1 MDFKD
6 RQLKSSYIDL
16 FILLL
21 YIYISKS
28 ALSLWFWSGLGAK
41 FCINKEDF
49 VMDRLK
55 GKVAIVTGST
65 SGIGVG
71 IANLYA
77 AEGAK
82 VVICG
87 RREEKGQAVVDE
99 IVKNGGE
106 AYYHFMDITAPE
118 SIDKLLADTVEKY
131 GKIDVLVNNAAN
143 VGLKDGRVDEL
154 TLEMWD
160 AVFQS
165 DVRGTFYATKCVLPY
180 MQKNET
186 GGSIINIGSM
196 ASCGG
201 DLGSTAYACAKAGVD
216 MLTQSTALQY
226 GKDNIRCN
234 CVRPGLI
241 VTPQNEAYVP
251 QALKDVFLSNI
262 MVNRYG
268 CPEDIG
274 HLCVYLASDE
284 SAYVTGQIMN
294 VDGGLNSH
302 VSTVAQFR
310 ELNSRTW

>member
-1 MDFKD
+1 M
-6 RQLKSSYIDL
+6 
-16 FILLL
+16 
-21 YIYISKS
+21 
-28 ALSLWFWSGLGAK
+28 
-41 FCINKEDF
+41 N
-49 VMDRLK
+49 RLK
-55 GKVAIVTGST
+55 DKVAIVTGST
-65 SGIGVG
+65 SGIGIG
-71 IANLYA
+71 IAKLFA

-87 RREEKGQAVVDE
+87 RRQEKGQAVVDE
-99 IVKNGGE
+99 IVKEGGE
-106 AYYHFMDITAPE
+106 ASYHFMDITVTE
-118 SIDKLLADTVEKY
+118 SIEQLIADTVEKY
-131 GKIDVLVNNAAN
+131 GKLDVLVNNAAN

-160 AVFQS
+160 KIFQS
-165 DVRGTFYATKCVLPY
+165 DIRGTFYATKCALPY
-180 MQKNET
+180 MQKNEK

-216 MLTQSTALQY
+216 LLTQSTALQY
-226 GKDNIRCN
+226 GKQNIRCN

-251 QALKDVFLSNI
+251 QALKDIFLSNI

-274 HLCVYLASDE
+274 QMCVYLASDE
-284 SAYVTGQIMN
+284 SSYVTGQIVN

-310 ELNSRTW
+310 QLNSRTW

>member
-1 MDFKD
+1 
-6 RQLKSSYIDL
+6 
-16 FILLL
+16 
-21 YIYISKS
+21 
-28 ALSLWFWSGLGAK
+28 
-41 FCINKEDF
+41 
-49 VMDRLK
+49 MDRLK
-55 GKVAIVTGST
+55 DKVAVVTGST

-71 IANLYA
+71 IARLYA
-77 AEGAK
+77 QEGAK

-99 IVKNGGE
+99 IRKEGGE
-106 AYYHFMDITAPE
+106 ASYHFMDITAPE
-118 SIDKLLADTVEKY
+118 SIEKLFADTAEKY

-160 AVFQS
+160 HVFQS

-226 GKDNIRCN
+226 GKQNIRCN

-251 QALKDVFLSNI
+251 QELKDVFLSNI

-274 HLCVYLASDE
+274 HMCVYLASDE
-284 SAYVTGQIMN
+284 SSYVSGQIIN

-310 ELNSRTW
+310 EMNSRTW

>member
-1 MDFKD
+1 M
-6 RQLKSSYIDL
+6 
-16 FILLL
+16 
-21 YIYISKS
+21 
-28 ALSLWFWSGLGAK
+28 
-41 FCINKEDF
+41 N
-49 VMDRLK
+49 RLK
-55 GKVAIVTGST
+55 NKVAIVTGST

-71 IANLYA
+71 IARLFA

-87 RREEKGQAVVDE
+87 RREEKGQAVVDSITKE
-99 IVKNGGE
+99 GGE
-106 AYYHFMDITAPE
+106 ATYHFMDITVTE
-118 SIDKLLADTVEKY
+118 SIEQLLADTQEKF
-131 GKIDVLVNNAAN
+131 GRIDVLVNNAAN

-154 TLEMWD
+154 SLEMWD
-160 AVFQS
+160 NIFHS
-165 DVRGTFYATKCVLPY
+165 DLRGTFYTTKCVLPY

-226 GKDNIRCN
+226 GKQNIRCN

-241 VTPQNEAYVP
+241 VTPENDAYVP
-251 QALKDVFLSNI
+251 QALKDIFLSNI

-274 HLCVYLASDE
+274 HMCVYLASDE
-284 SAYVTGQIMN
+284 SNYVTGQVFT

-302 VSTVAQFR
+302 VSTVAQFKQ
-310 ELNSRTW
+310 LNSRTW